1 MNHWVAQR
9 THDKER
15 NWREVEARQ
24 EREYR
29 EYVERSNAATRR
41 TISDNQRMSALLK
54 QEKAAQNLRVGLMA
68 VKASGIPKET
78 AFALLDEVF
87 GDDAG
92 KA

>member
-15 NWREVEARQ
+15 NWREVEAQQ

-29 EYVERSNAATRR
+29 EYIERSNAATRR
-41 TISDNQRMSALLK
+41 TIADNARTSALLK
-54 QEKAAQNLRVGLMA
+54 QEKAAQNLRVGLAA
-68 VKASGIPKET
+68 VRASGITKET
-78 AFALLDEVF
+78 ALEMVNAVF
-87 GDDAG
+87 DDAG